1 MMTRSCKWVLI
12 KRQPG
17 DGEISNITNAKKT
30 MLKTM
35 SPEGGVEQTVITTC
49 FRKWV
54 PIRAARNNL
63 GLNQSGARNIT
74 SARKMILKTT
84 MPEGGG
90 GEQPVVTTRS
100 RKWVLIR
107 AGNND
112 LGKSKTRG
120 KPANISATK
129 EGSTLAKDTNLDK
142 KEASHATRMSPTEE
156 IPGTVDK
163 CVIKFGLNIFH
174 TANDVQEA
182 VLGMTEHCLT
192 TLHERDKKTGDDN
205 KDNRGDNSIGEENG
219 KDKFANGEDE
229 GEDDG
234 NDDNG
239 NGKPPTVV
247 GVKTAGGIIQLV
259 KYWGFQGGG
268 PLKVGVNQL
277 VDIPS
282 VGKPCLTAS

>member
-1 MMTRSCKWVLI
+1 MRPETSQV
-12 KRQPG
+12 PG
-17 DGEISNITNAKKT
+17 RRYSK
-30 MLKTM
+30 
-35 SPEGGVEQTVITTC
+35 PQC
-49 FRKWV
+49 RK
-54 PIRAARNNL
+54 
-63 GLNQSGARNIT
+63 
-74 SARKMILKTT
+74 
-84 MPEGGG
+84 GGG
-90 GEQPVVTTRS
+90 GEQTVVTTRS
-100 RKWVLIR
+100 RKWVPIG
-107 AGNND
+107 AANND

-142 KEASHATRMSPTEE
+142 KEASHATRTSPAEE
-156 IPGTVDK
+156 IAGTVDE

-239 NGKPPTVV
+239 NGKSPTVV
-247 GVKTAGGIIQLV
+247 GVKTAGDIIQLV
-259 KYWGFQGGG
+259 KYWGIHGGG
-268 PLKVGVNQL
+268 PLKVGVGINWWTY
-277 VDIPS
+277 P
-282 VGKPCLTAS
+282 ASAILASRLHDELPELGVKCAT